1 MPITDSMT
9 LLWLVYG
16 VLSLVVLLTGYLGL
30 AFLPR
35 LVRLPITWLVAGVM
49 WVPMRFRMPLLEEG
63 EFYTGLAPAV
73 VVALVGLL
81 ERDSGLM
88 LPAMMLTA
96 AGAAAGVAF
105 GLLLAWRSRD
115 RDHYVDMDGRGVDMD
130 DDANGAPP
138 ARRGGGGRREP
149 VIG

>member
-16 VLSLVVLLTGYLGL
+16 FLSLVVLLTGYLGL

-35 LVRLPITWLVAGVM
+35 LLRLPITWLVAGVM
-49 WVPMRFRMPLLEEG
+49 WVPTRFRMPLLEEG

-81 ERDSGLM
+81 ERDSGLA
-88 LPAMMLTA
+88 LPALMLTV

-105 GLLLAWRSRD
+105 GLLLAWRGGGRD
-115 RDHYVDMDGRGVDMD
+115 DYVDMDDNED
-130 DDANGAPP
+130 DAPP
-138 ARRGGGGRREP
+138 ARRGGGGRQEP

>member
-9 LLWLVYG
+9 LLWLVYA

-35 LVRLPITWLVAGVM
+35 LLRLPITWLVAGVM
-49 WVPMRFRMPLLEEG
+49 WVPTRFHMPLLEEG

-73 VVALVGLL
+73 VVALVGFL

-88 LPAMMLTA
+88 LPALMLTA

-105 GLLLAWRSRD
+105 GLLLAWRGGD
-115 RDHYVDMDGRGVDMD
+115 RDHYVDMDDNED
-130 DDANGAPP
+130 DAPP
-138 ARRGGGGRREP
+138 AKPGGGGRREP

>member
-9 LLWLVYG
+9 LLWLVYV

-35 LVRLPITWLVAGVM
+35 LLRLPITWLVAGVM
-49 WVPMRFRMPLLEEG
+49 WVPTRFRMPLLEEG

-73 VVALVGLL
+73 VVALVGFL

-88 LPAMMLTA
+88 LPALMLTA

-105 GLLLAWRSRD
+105 GLLLAWRGRGHD
-115 RDHYVDMDGRGVDMD
+115 DYVDMDDNE
-130 DDANGAPP
+130 DDAPP
-138 ARRGGGGRREP
+138 TRRGGGGRREP

>member
-9 LLWLVYG
+9 LLWLVYV

-35 LVRLPITWLVAGVM
+35 LLRLPITWLVAGVM
-49 WVPMRFRMPLLEEG
+49 WVPTRFRMPLLEEG

-73 VVALVGLL
+73 VVALVGFL
-81 ERDSGLM
+81 EGDNGLM

-96 AGAAAGVAF
+96 AGAAGGVAF
-105 GLLLAWRSRD
+105 GLLLAWRGRGRD
-115 RDHYVDMDGRGVDMD
+115 DYVDMDDNED
-130 DDANGAPP
+130 DAPP
-138 ARRGGGGRREP
+138 ARRGGGRREP
-149 VIG
+149 IIG